1 MWRILGRVAHLWPQ
15 NLYRLISKI
24 HSKIIKFNHTKAG
37 EYILGDHILLLE
49 TIGNKSQKIRKTP
62 LTYAEHEGSYI
73 VAASFS
79 GNDNTPDWF
88 FNLSTSPPYITVKNS
103 RFKVMVEI
111 IALDNKKFYW
121 SLLDQVY
128 PTFKTY
134 RDRTD
139 RDIPLIKF
147 IKA

>member
-1 MWRILGRVAHLWPQ
+1 MWRILGKVAHLWPK
-15 NLYRLISKI
+15 NFYRIISKI

-49 TIGNKSQKIRKTP
+49 TIGNKSQKLRKTP
-62 LTYAEHEGSYI
+62 LTYAEHNDAYI
-73 VAASFS
+73 FASSFS
-79 GNDNTPDWF
+79 CNMNTPDLY
-88 FNLSTSPPYITVKNS
+88 FNLFTSAPYITVKNS
-103 RFKVMVEI
+103 RFQVIVEEI
-111 IALDNKKFYW
+111 ELDNKEFYW

-134 RDRTD
+134 RERAD

>member
-1 MWRILGRVAHLWPQ
+1 MWRILGKVAHLWPK
-15 NLYRLISKI
+15 NLYRIISKI

-49 TIGNKSQKIRKTP
+49 TIGNKSQLLRKTP
-62 LTYAEHEGSYI
+62 LTYAEHNDSYI

-79 GNDNTPDWF
+79 GNKNTPDWY
-88 FNLSTSPPYITVKNS
+88 FNLFTSTPYIIVENS
-103 RFKVMVEI
+103 RFQVIVEEI
-111 IALDNKKFYW
+111 ELDNKEFYL

-128 PTFKTY
+128 PTFKIY
-134 RDRTD
+134 RERAD

-147 IKA
+147 TKA

>member
-1 MWRILGRVAHLWPQ
+1 MWRILGKVAHLWPK
-15 NLYRLISKI
+15 NLYRIISKI

-49 TIGNKSQKIRKTP
+49 TIGNKSQLLRKTP
-62 LTYAEHEGSYI
+62 LTYAEHNDSYI

-79 GNDNTPDWF
+79 GNKNTPDWY
-88 FNLSTSPPYITVKNS
+88 FNLFTSTPYITVKNS
-103 RFKVMVEI
+103 RFQVIVDEI
-111 IALDNKKFYW
+111 ELDNKEFYW

-128 PTFKTY
+128 PTFKIY
-134 RDRTD
+134 RERAD

-147 IKA
+147 TKA

>member
-1 MWRILGRVAHLWPQ
+1 MWRILGKVAHLWPK
-15 NLYRLISKI
+15 NLYRIISKI

-49 TIGNKSQKIRKTP
+49 TIGNKSQLLRKTP
-62 LTYAEHEGSYI
+62 LTYAEHNDSYI

-79 GNDNTPDWF
+79 GNKNTPDWY
-88 FNLSTSPPYITVKNS
+88 FNLFTSSPYITVKNS
-103 RFKVMVEI
+103 RFQVIVDEI
-111 IALDNKKFYW
+111 ELDNKEFYW

-128 PTFKTY
+128 PTFKIY
-134 RDRTD
+134 RERAD

-147 IKA
+147 TKA

>member
-1 MWRILGRVAHLWPQ
+1 MWRILGKVAHLWPT
-15 NLYRLISKI
+15 NFYRLISKI

-49 TIGNKSQKIRKTP
+49 TIGNKSQKLRKTP
-62 LTYAEHEGSYI
+62 LTYAEHKNSYI

-79 GNDNTPDWF
+79 GNDNTPDWY
-88 FNLSTSPPYITVKNS
+88 FNLFTSPPYITVNDS
-103 RFKVMVEI
+103 RFEVVVEEI
-111 IALDNKKFYW
+111 QLENKEFYW
-121 SLLDQVY
+121 SLLDEVY

-134 RDRTD
+134 RQRTD
-139 RDIPLIKF
+139 RDIPLIRF